1 MTEEGRRDA
10 RQDADQKQVSLS
22 HENSS
27 PPKPSRPRIRFEDDS
42 VDLSENDR
50 DDASALNSDGDI

>member
-1 MTEEGRRDA
+1 VTEEGRRDA
-10 RQDADQKQVSLS
+10 RQDADQKQVSPS
-22 HENSS
+22 QENPSA
-27 PPKPSRPRIRFEDDS
+27 PKPSRPQIRFEDDS

>member
-10 RQDADQKQVSLS
+10 RRTQTRSRLAR
-22 HENSS
+22 
-27 PPKPSRPRIRFEDDS
+27 PKRTPRRPRLHGLIIRFEDDS

-50 DDASALNSDGDI
+50 DDASALSSDGVN